1 MMEFEH
7 FLRHERQFEKAER
20 EIRTRAFRAMLAAM
34 LKTAL
39 WLSPVWL
46 PLLWW
51 MR

>member
-7 FLRHERQFEKAER
+7 FLRHERQFEKTER
-20 EIRTRAFRAMLAAM
+20 EIRTRAFRAMLAAF
-34 LKTAL
+34 TRTVI
-39 WLSPVWL
+39 WLSPAWI